1 MRHALVG
8 LVVLACTRASSGP
21 PPVLTTTAERTQYVR
36 TGRYDEAVRLCRD
49 FARAYRDVSCR
60 ELGVTGGGRPIV
72 ALTIARKPGL
82 PVAYIFNAAF
92 EQKEYMEA
100 YVIEEAARAMLAA
113 DPSLQAAF
121 DAALAAD
128 PELAKSPRGGSSGST
143 GGIPRGTSASTCCPC
158 TAPRSR
164 RCSSKRAD

>member
-128 PELAKSPRGGSSGST
+128 PELAKSPQRRLEWFYRRHPAWDER
-143 GGIPRGTSASTCCPC
+143 IDLLPVYRSAQPPVQLE
-158 TAPRSR
+158 AR
-164 RCSSKRAD
+164 